1 MSARK
6 KVNQSR
12 PRALACGVAL
22 AVAGAVCFNVASD
35 GRPASARRSSRPP
48 SNSSASVDS
57 PLSPAPRGNY
67 GVGVWPN
74 APRTRPPLS
83 ARIPP
88 PSTRRKEYRSVLAG
102 TQICERGYFE
112 KHCEFR
118 KQRAPWN
125 KVPKFRNPCARR
137 NAPMAKLRQRLF
149 CAVSCQPAMG
159 TKRNDCASKRRPLG
173 RAFEAS
179 LADAQ
184 LEPAESVVMR
194 AVHFRSRIPAMALT

>member
-1 MSARK
+1 M
-6 KVNQSR
+6 
-12 PRALACGVAL
+12 
-22 AVAGAVCFNVASD
+22 
-35 GRPASARRSSRPP
+35 
-48 SNSSASVDS
+48 
-57 PLSPAPRGNY
+57 
-67 GVGVWPN
+67 
-74 APRTRPPLS
+74 
-83 ARIPP
+83 
-88 PSTRRKEYRSVLAG
+88 LAG

>member
-6 KVNQSR
+6 NVNQSR
-12 PRALACGVAL
+12 PRALACGDAL

-35 GRPASARRSSRPP
+35 GRPTSARRSSRPP

-57 PLSPAPRGNY
+57 PLSPAPSGNY
-67 GVGVWPN
+67 GVGFWPN
-74 APRTRPPLS
+74 APRIRPPSL
-83 ARIPP
+83 ARIPHTMHSP
-88 PSTRRKEYRSVLAG
+88 EGVSE
-102 TQICERGYFE
+102 
-112 KHCEFR
+112 
-118 KQRAPWN
+118 
-125 KVPKFRNPCARR
+125 CARR
-137 NAPMAKLRQRLF
+137 YSNMRNEAILRSVVSSTNLGSDGTKFQNSETAPMAKLQQRLY

-159 TKRNDCASKRRPLG
+159 TKHNECASKRRPLG

-184 LEPAESVVMR
+184 LEPAESVGMR

>member
-1 MSARK
+1 M
-6 KVNQSR
+6 NQSR
-12 PRALACGVAL
+12 PRALACGDAL

-35 GRPASARRSSRPP
+35 GRPTSARRSSRPP

-57 PLSPAPRGNY
+57 PLPPAPSGNY

-137 NAPMAKLRQRLF
+137 NARWLNYGSDSFALFLVSQRW
-149 CAVSCQPAMG
+149 ARSATTV
-159 TKRNDCASKRRPLG
+159 RRSGGPW
-173 RAFEAS
+173 
-179 LADAQ
+179 DA
-184 LEPAESVVMR
+184 
-194 AVHFRSRIPAMALT
+194 RSRPRWLTPSLNPPRAWLCGQFTSARGFRRWP

>member
-6 KVNQSR
+6 NVNQSR
-12 PRALACGVAL
+12 PRALACGDAL

-35 GRPASARRSSRPP
+35 GRPTSARRSSRPP

-57 PLSPAPRGNY
+57 PLPPAPSGNY

-74 APRTRPPLS
+74 APRTRPPSPLGYPHHPLAGRSIGVCSPVLKYAKEAILRSPVSS
-83 ARIPP
+83 AKTAGAMTKFQSSETFAREKG
-88 PSTRRKEYRSVLAG
+88 TRRWLNYSSDSSALFLVS
-102 TQICERGYFE
+102 
-112 KHCEFR
+112 
-118 KQRAPWN
+118 QRW
-125 KVPKFRNPCARR
+125 ARR
-137 NAPMAKLRQRLF
+137 ANE
-149 CAVSCQPAMG
+149 
-159 TKRNDCASKRRPLG
+159 CASRRPLG

-184 LEPAESVVMR
+184 LEPAESVGMR